1 MNRGIYVALSGTLAQ
16 ARRLDALTNNLANV
30 NTPGFKKDKAVFQI
44 AMPSAEQPAM
54 GNIKDKVFV
63 ETSGI
68 ATDFSPAPQNQT
80 GNPLDVAISGD
91 GFFEVMTPQG
101 TRYTRDGSFSRSK
114 SGELVTGSGH
124 KVMGEGGPITIHGSD
139 VKIDKDGSVMVD
151 GAAVGRLKIVDVPK
165 PYALKKEME
174 NLYVL
179 PASVQPVSSNVEL
192 RQGYVEGSNVSVIRE
207 MTSMID
213 VSRSYESY
221 IKMMQAMDE
230 ATGKVIS
237 EVGRV

>member
-44 AMPSAEQPAM
+44 AMPPAEQPAM
-54 GNIKDKVFV
+54 DNIKDKVFV

-68 ATDFSPAPQNQT
+68 ATDFSPAPQNIT

-124 KVMGEGGPITIHGSD
+124 KVMGEGGPITITGSE

-179 PASVQPVSSNVEL
+179 PASVQPVSSKVEL
-192 RQGYVEGSNVSVIRE
+192 KQGYVEGSNVSVIRE

-237 EVGRV
+237 DVGRV